1 VTVGGNLLHVE
12 IGDFPDNSASITPK
26 VAEPIA
32 PTPKVAEPI
41 APKVVTPIVPEA
53 PTVKVVPEA
62 PQVKVEAPKV
72 KVEAPV
78 TIVERGETRVCRMFK
93 N

>member
-32 PTPKVAEPI
+32 STPKVAEPI

-62 PQVKVEAPKV
+62 PKV

-78 TIVERGETRVCRMFK
+78 TIVKEQVGERGETRVCCMFK
-93 N
+93 KLG